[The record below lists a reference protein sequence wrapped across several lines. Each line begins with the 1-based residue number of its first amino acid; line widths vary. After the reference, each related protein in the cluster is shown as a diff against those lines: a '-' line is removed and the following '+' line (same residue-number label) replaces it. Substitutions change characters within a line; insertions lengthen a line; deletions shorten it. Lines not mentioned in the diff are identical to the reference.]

1 MLGIHD
7 TIFPYHLFMKKFLLL
22 ALPLLLLTACW
33 HTIESVPVVPTIII
47 PEVAVQQSEETVVN
61 TFLSFVPPVQ
71 PSITGTRDDNNKV
84 LWNHIDNS
92 ANDFYI
98 DNYDYVKVWL
108 AQELSCNRDIL
119 LGING
124 KSVGVIH
131 KNNSCSFISNVGY
144 WDFSFFQFP
153 IDSIEVVQNGQKKV
167 INLRDYTHDAWLVS
181 LSFAVWQTDNY
192 VTLIEIE

>member
-33 HTIESVPVVPTIII
+33 HTIESVPVVPTIIV

-61 TFLSFVPPVQ
+61 TFFSFVPPVQ
-71 PSITGTRDDNNKV
+71 PSITGTREENNKV
-84 LWNHIDNS
+84 LWKHLDNS
-92 ANDFYI
+92 SNAFYI
-98 DNYDYVKVWL
+98 DDYDYIKL
-108 AQELSCNRDIL
+108 FLKEELSCNRDIL

-124 KSVGVIH
+124 KSVGAIH
-131 KNNSCSFISNVGY
+131 KNNTCSFVSNNIE
-144 WDFSFFQFP
+144 WDYSVFRFSV
-153 IDSIEVVQNGQKKV
+153 DSIEVVGNWEKRV
-167 INLRDYTHDAWLVS
+167 INLRDYVTEEWVVY